1 MHAADAP
8 ESPALRAPGPRTGGW
23 RDVQHALLAPWTL
36 LGLGAGLTLLAVVV
50 GLADWRQVLGAAARL
65 PWWVLALHAGA
76 GIFGGLLR
84 AARWIM
90 MLRMAGV
97 QVSTRRALAA
107 HYGAELLGPLPAS
120 PIAAAYFLHRSGVPA
135 TASSPVVLATFWTD
149 ALYALS
155 GTAVVPGGA
164 PTAVRVLAALAA
176 VALLLGA
183 GAVYALPRSGIAP
196 ALTRLVASGRER
208 LPLLTPAWRLLAAA
222 PTWTAQAA
230 AAFAPRP
237 LLAGVTLIAPAWV
250 VGCAVTALVARAAG
264 YPDLTPWR
272 VWATSGTSFVIALA
286 SPLPL
291 DLGVSE
297 SAGVLAY
304 GWAGVPAATALTVA
318 LVGRLWGL
326 TISPATAAAALW
338 LLRRDLPART
348 A

>member
-1 MHAADAP
+1 MP
-8 ESPALRAPGPRTGGW
+8 GSPALRSPGTRAGGW
-23 RDVQHALLAPWTL
+23 RTALQSLLAPWTL
-36 LGLGAGLTLLAVVV
+36 VGLGAGLTLLAVV
-50 GLADWRQVLGAAARL
+50 GGSADWQQVLSAAARL
-65 PWWVLALHAGA
+65 PWWVLTLHAAA

-84 AARWIM
+84 AARWIL

-135 TASSPVVLATFWTD
+135 AASSPVVLATFWTD

-183 GAVYALPRSGIAP
+183 GAVHVLPRSGVAP
-196 ALTRLVASGRER
+196 ALARAAAAGRER
-208 LPLLTPAWRLLAAA
+208 LPLLHPAWQLLAAA
-222 PTWTAQAA
+222 PTWTAQASV
-230 AAFAPRP
+230 AFAPRP
-237 LLAGVTLIAPAWV
+237 LLAGVALIAPAWV
-250 VGCAVTALVARAAG
+250 VGCAVTALVTRAAG

-297 SAGVLAY
+297 SASVLAY
-304 GWAGVPAATALTVA
+304 GWA
-318 LVGRLWGL
+318 
-326 TISPATAAAALW
+326 
-338 LLRRDLPART
+338 
-348 A
+348 